1 MSAADDLARMRA
13 EMDQGR
19 EGMKE
24 LAGTTHA
31 FFSALL
37 EAGFSQ
43 ENAIGLTGLWLT
55 NLIQTAPSAAMASD
69 AGEMF
74 KRLFGEGEG

>member
-1 MSAADDLARMRA
+1 MAAADDLARMRA

-24 LAGTTHA
+24 LAGSAHA

-37 EAGFSQ
+37 EAGFS
-43 ENAIGLTGLWLT
+43 EDHAIGLTGLWLT
-55 NLIQTAPSAAMASD
+55 NLIQTAPLSGMASD

-74 KRLFGEGEG
+74 KRLFGEGES